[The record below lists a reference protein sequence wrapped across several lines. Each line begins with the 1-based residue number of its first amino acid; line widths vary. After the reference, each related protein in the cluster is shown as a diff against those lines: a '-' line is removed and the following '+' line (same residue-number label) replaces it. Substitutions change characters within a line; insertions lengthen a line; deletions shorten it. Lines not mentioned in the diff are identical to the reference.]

1 MIKLDNIE
9 IKQKHFPDGTLHIKY
24 EQGCF
29 PNENVIEGK
38 INIEKILKSEVR
50 EIYGL

>member
-29 PNENVIEGK
+29 PNENVIEWK
-38 INIEKILKSEVR
+38 YENDNT
-50 EIYGL
+50 GLSIHSDFV